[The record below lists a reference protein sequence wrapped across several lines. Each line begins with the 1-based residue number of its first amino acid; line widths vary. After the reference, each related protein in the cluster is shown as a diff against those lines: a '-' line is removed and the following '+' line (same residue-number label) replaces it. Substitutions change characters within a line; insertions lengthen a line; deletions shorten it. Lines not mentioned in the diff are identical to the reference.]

1 MATAQSVTR
10 KWPARTR
17 TPRRALRTMRSAVHA
32 DAAPTAADPAMPAR
46 GSGTRLARAQR
57 NAGP

>member
-1 MATAQSVTR
+1 MATAQTVTR
-10 KWPARTR
+10 KWP
-17 TPRRALRTMRSAVHA
+17 
-32 DAAPTAADPAMPAR
+32 APTAADPAMPAR